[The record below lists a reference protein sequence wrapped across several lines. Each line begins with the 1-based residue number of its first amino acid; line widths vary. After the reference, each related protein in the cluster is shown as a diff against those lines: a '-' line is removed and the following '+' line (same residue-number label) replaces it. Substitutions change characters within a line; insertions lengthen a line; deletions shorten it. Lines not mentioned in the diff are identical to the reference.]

1 MLNVSVCVLMLVF
14 TLVFSQIKCTLNDHE
29 FPCDLDEL
37 QHFTSGKKY
46 KKLSAE
52 VEFDYRQY
60 EPHIVN
66 STKQP

>member
-1 MLNVSVCVLMLVF
+1 MLNVSVFVNACVYIGI
-14 TLVFSQIKCTLNDHE
+14 SQIKCTLNDHE

>member
-1 MLNVSVCVLMLVF
+1 MFVNACVYIGI
-14 TLVFSQIKCTLNDHE
+14 SQIKCTLNDHE